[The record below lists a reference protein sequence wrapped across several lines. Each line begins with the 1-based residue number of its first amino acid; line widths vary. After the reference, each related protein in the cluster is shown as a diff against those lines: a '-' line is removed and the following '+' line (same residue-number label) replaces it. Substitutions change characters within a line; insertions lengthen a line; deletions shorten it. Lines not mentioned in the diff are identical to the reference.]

1 MHESAFWIDELG
13 RTLTSTLYVLRMLNA
28 CDACKICMYI
38 NIYKTCTRTI
48 NIPIIIHV
56 ALTKLY
62 YSIYLIRFRFTE
74 IAWIQRLPAR
84 RYLQRRYLKRLTS
97 LYIHRRVIPSTV
109 ANNQTLCH
117 PPTRCFVRRKFFR
130 YYLSLIIYIYIYTY
144 RYIVALPRVKFR
156 RVKVRVVR
164 EPAITR
170 N

>member
-74 IAWIQRLPAR
+74 IAWIQRSPAR
-84 RYLQRRYLKRLTS
+84 RYLQRYLKRLTS
-97 LYIHRRVIPSTV
+97 LYIHRRAIPSTV

-130 YYLSLIIYIYIYTY
+130 YYLSLIIYIYIYVSIY
-144 RYIVALPRVKFR
+144 RRAPTRRVEFR
-156 RVKVRVVR
+156 RVKVRIVR